1 MNTISENL
9 LKGMNAEQRRAVKT
23 TEGPLLIMAG
33 AGSGKTRVLTHRI
46 AYLVVEKQVYPS
58 NILAI
63 TFTNKAAR
71 EMRERID
78 GLLGAGSGERMWVS
92 TFHSMCVRILRRDV
106 DRIGLSKSFSI
117 LDSAD
122 QLTAMKQVLKE
133 LNIDPKQYDP
143 RAMLSAISNA
153 KNECIDEEQYRKNSN
168 PNNPYE
174 KTVANIYERYAKK
187 LRQNQSMDFDD
198 LIMMTI
204 KLFER
209 VPDVLEYYQNKF
221 QYIHVDEYQDSAT
234 RC

>member
-1 MNTISENL
+1 MNILSEDL
-9 LKGMNAEQRRAVKT
+9 LKGMNPEQARAVKT

-46 AYLVVEKQVYPS
+46 AYLIVEKQVYPS

-71 EMRERID
+71 EMRERMD

-92 TFHSMCVRILRRDV
+92 TFHSMCVRILRRNV
-106 DRIGLSKSFSI
+106 DRIGLAKNFTI
-117 LDSAD
+117 LDSGD
-122 QLTAMKQVLKE
+122 QLTAVKRVLKE
-133 LNIDPKQYDP
+133 LNLDPKQYDP
-143 RAMLSAISNA
+143 RAMLNVISNA
-153 KNECIDEEQYRKNSN
+153 KNECIDAKEFRKNCNS
-168 PNNPYE
+168 NNPYE
-174 KTVANIYERYAKK
+174 KVVADIYERYTKK

-198 LIMMTI
+198 LIMMTLV
-204 KLFER
+204 LFER